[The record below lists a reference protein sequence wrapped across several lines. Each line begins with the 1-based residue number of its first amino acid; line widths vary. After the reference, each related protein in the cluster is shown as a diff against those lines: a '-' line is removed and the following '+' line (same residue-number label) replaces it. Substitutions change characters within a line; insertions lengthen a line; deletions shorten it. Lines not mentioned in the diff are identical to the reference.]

1 MIFDK
6 QIDRI
11 ATFLLKKFKLD
22 KILKYVEEENELD
35 IKLKQVQKTLNKY
48 GKYIEEIE
56 KDIAILKKTKDKINK
71 LKEIF

>member
-6 QIDRI
+6 QIDKI

-22 KILKYVEEENELD
+22 KILKYEEEENELD

>member
-6 QIDRI
+6 QIDKI

-35 IKLKQVQKTLNKY
+35 IKLKQVQKTLIKY
-48 GKYIEEIE
+48 GKYIIE
-56 KDIAILKKTKDKINK
+56 
-71 LKEIF
+71 F